1 MANIIK
7 QIVNGNDD
15 AQTIKMIVQPA
26 ERGPQGPQGPRGPQG
41 PQGLQGLRGEDG
53 VIHYRAGVG
62 IKISDDNFI
71 SATGEAIAT
80 WGGIEGDIN
89 DQADLQQEFS
99 QYEKSAD
106 LATVAES
113 GDYNDLT
120 NKPSINNATLTIQN
134 DGTTVETFTANS
146 STDATANI
154 VPPVKVGTTISVP
167 DSTVQLTDKNDNN
180 IYPLTNKV
188 VDGTITTNSITDDA
202 IIPSKI
208 DFSTFNVILSAI
220 TIRGSY
226 SDATAPSN
234 TQISLDTV
242 QASYGNKLTLSS
254 NGVKIGAGVSRV
266 LVTASAFYSFGD
278 QNYAWCKVYKNS
290 TATGYCAITNIASSY
305 GSATI
310 PLSVLD
316 VQEDDI
322 IKLWNVDSAK
332 VRGNSSFLTVIA
344 IN

>member
-80 WGGIEGDIN
+80 WGGIEGNIN

-134 DGTTVETFTANS
+134 DGTTVGTFTANS

-154 VPPVKVGTTISVP
+154 VPPVRVGSVLSEP
-167 DSTVQLTDKNDNN
+167 TDIEFVDTAN
-180 IYPLTNKV
+180 I
-188 VDGTITTNSITDDA
+188 VDGAVTAN
-202 IIPSKI
+202 KI
-208 DFSTFNVILSAI
+208 DFSTFGN
-220 TIRGSY
+220 
-226 SDATAPSN
+226 
-234 TQISLDTV
+234 
-242 QASYGNKLTLSS
+242 QASY
-254 NGVKIGAGVSRV
+254 VDIGAIRIQFGTQTDGKYNANTTVTLPMPFADTNYSVSTTNQFNETGTSRWIAF
-266 LVTASAFYSFGD
+266 VTTKSTSSFTFRAGFLT
-278 QNYAWCKVYKNS
+278 Q
-290 TATGYCAITNIASSY
+290 
-305 GSATI
+305 
-310 PLSVLD
+310 
-316 VQEDDI
+316 
-322 IKLWNVDSAK
+322 
-332 VRGNSSFLTVIA
+332 NSSVFATEANARINWIA
-344 IN
+344 IGLKPNNS

>member
-41 PQGLQGLRGEDG
+41 PQGLPGLRGEDG

-62 IKISDDNFI
+62 IRISDDNFI

-120 NKPSINNATLTIQN
+120 NKPTINDGTLTIQS
-134 DGTTVETFTANS
+134 DGVTVGTFTANS
-146 STDATANI
+146 SSNVTADIIPPVRVGSVLSEPTDIEFVDTANI
-154 VPPVKVGTTISVP
+154 VDSAVTASKIDFTTLTFGNY
-167 DSTVQLTDKNDNN
+167 STVEQDTGF
-180 IYPLTNKV
+180 TW
-188 VDGTITTNSITDDA
+188 VDGDKIYKKTVDTGQLPNNSQKSINHNISNLKRVIKFEGWAYRSTDGACAPLPYSSTNLITLLVNPTKIFITTNSDRTE
-202 IIPSKI
+202 
-208 DFSTFNVILSAI
+208 FME
-220 TIRGSY
+220 SY
-226 SDATAPSN
+226 
-234 TQISLDTV
+234 V
-242 QASYGNKLTLSS
+242 TLYYTKTS
-254 NGVKIGAGVSRV
+254 
-266 LVTASAFYSFGD
+266 
-278 QNYAWCKVYKNS
+278 
-290 TATGYCAITNIASSY
+290 
-305 GSATI
+305 
-310 PLSVLD
+310 
-316 VQEDDI
+316 
-322 IKLWNVDSAK
+322 
-332 VRGNSSFLTVIA
+332 
-344 IN
+344 